1 MARKKLEKGP
11 MKGKQRGF
19 AVKVKGYSYRKGG
32 KKITVKAYKR
42 GKPGGKKG

>member
-1 MARKKLEKGP
+1 MAKRKLPRGP
-11 MKGKQRGF
+11 MKGRQRGS
-19 AVKVKGYSYRKGG
+19 AVKVKGYSYRKNG